1 MKVGGFPVKMDNS
14 RYKLTFDLDN
24 KNEILGKNL
33 SKVVKIQNLV
43 ENVVCVENIALQSSP
58 NALYIFVY
66 YVRKLFTIF
75 EPKDRNTIMRKFA
88 NFVRLYFQYITTFFG
103 EIWEFYHF

>member
-14 RYKLTFDLDN
+14 RYKLTFDLGN

-43 ENVVCVENIALQSSP
+43 ENVVCVENIALQSSQM
-58 NALYIFVY
+58 LYIFLY
-66 YVRKLFTIF
+66 YVRKLLPFLS
-75 EPKDRNTIMRKFA
+75 RK
-88 NFVRLYFQYITTFFG
+88 T
-103 EIWEFYHF
+103 